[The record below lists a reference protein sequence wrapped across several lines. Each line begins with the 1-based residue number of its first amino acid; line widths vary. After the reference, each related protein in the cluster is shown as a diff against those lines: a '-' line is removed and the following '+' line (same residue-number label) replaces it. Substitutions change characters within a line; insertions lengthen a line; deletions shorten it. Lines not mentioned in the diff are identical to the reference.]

1 MKIAAQPRQT
11 QGSSASR
18 RLRRTGRVPAI
29 LYGGTSEPRQLELDH
44 NEIYHAL
51 RKEAFHSSIL
61 DMEIG
66 GAAEKVLLRDVQWH
80 PYKQLVLHVDFQRVS
95 ANQALH
101 MKVPFH
107 FINAELSPAVKQS
120 AAVINH
126 VLNEVDITCLPADLP
141 GFIEVDLQ
149 NLTGGQSLHLSDIKL
164 PKGVT
169 VVLHGQ
175 DDPVVVTA
183 LMPGGGAS
191 AADEAEAPAAAP
203 AAAAEAP
210 AKK

>member
-29 LYGGTSEPRQLELDH
+29 LYGGTSEPSQIELDH

-61 DMEIG
+61 DIEVSG
-66 GAAEKVLLRDVQWH
+66 SATEKVLLRDVQWH
-80 PYKQLVLHVDFQRVS
+80 PYKQIVMHVDFQRVS

-120 AAVINH
+120 SAVINH
-126 VLNEVDITCLPADLP
+126 VLNEVDVTCLPADLP

-149 NLTGGQSLHLSDIKL
+149 HMTGGQSLHLDDIIL

-175 DDPVVVTA
+175 ENPVVATA
-183 LMPGGGAS
+183 LMPGGA
-191 AADEAEAPAAAP
+191 AEADEDEPAAAP
-203 AAAAEAP
+203 VPAAETP